1 MRLKRLIRGAALT
14 FAYALSLTA
23 CAPQP
28 EEEPSSTSSAPAAM
42 TPVLSIR
49 ELMRHIID
57 PMADEVFDAAVVDV
71 STSGTTTTVPVSDDD
86 WVKVELGLLTLAETS
101 NLLKMQR
108 RVAPVGE
115 AEESSAPGVP
125 APELSPL
132 EIQAKIDQDRVRW
145 NQFADDLRTVA
156 LASLPVVKAR
166 DPEAIF
172 KVGGDIDDACEACH
186 LEFWYPGDKPIVLRN
201 RNSTVTVA
209 PPKK

>member
-1 MRLKRLIRGAALT
+1 M
-14 FAYALSLTA
+14 
-23 CAPQP
+23 
-28 EEEPSSTSSAPAAM
+28 
-42 TPVLSIR
+42 
-49 ELMRHIID
+49 
-57 PMADEVFDAAVVDV
+57 
-71 STSGTTTTVPVSDDD
+71 
-86 WVKVELGLLTLAETS
+86 LTLAEAS
-101 NLLKMQR
+101 NLLKMPRQ
-108 RVAPVGE
+108 VAPVGG
-115 AEESSAPGVP
+115 AEESREPGAP

-145 NQFADDLRTVA
+145 NQYADALRTVA
-156 LASLPVVKAR
+156 LASLPLVKAR

>member
-28 EEEPSSTSSAPAAM
+28 DEEPSSTSSAM

-49 ELMRHIID
+49 ELMTHIID
-57 PMADEVFDAAVVDV
+57 PTADWIFDAAVVDV
-71 STSGTTTTVPVSDDD
+71 SASGTTTTVPVSDDD
-86 WVKVELGLLTLAETS
+86 WINVERGLLTLAEAS

-108 RVAPVGE
+108 QVAPVGD
-115 AEESSAPGVP
+115 AEESREPGAL
-125 APELSPL
+125 APELSPE

-145 NQFADDLRTVA
+145 NQYADALRTVA
-156 LASLPVVKAR
+156 LSSLPLVKAR